1 LPTELLTYTARY
13 FMKEGKQ
20 TRRFFLKAAGLGL
33 AGLPFAFSALGG
45 KDKKPK
51 EKFYTVY
58 VGTYAKAGDLS
69 IFQYRLNGTTGQ
81 LTKVSGFKGG
91 ANPSFLT
98 LAPNRQY
105 LYAVNEVTEFN
116 GSNTGAV
123 SAFSVDAKTGRLT
136 FLNQQATGGGA
147 PCYISLDK
155 TYKFALVA
163 NYVGGNV
170 AIFPLQPDGKLG
182 NLRTKQ
188 QHQGKGPNAKRQ
200 EAPHAHC
207 IIPSPDNK
215 FVFAV
220 DLGID
225 KIKSYRLDTKQG
237 GLTPNPEGDFT
248 VKAGAGPRHLT
259 FHPNGRYAFLIK
271 ELDST
276 ISALAYN
283 STNGSFT
290 EIQTISTL
298 PAGYPEESF
307 CADIHVSPNGK
318 FLYGSNRG
326 HNSLVVF
333 AIDAE
338 SGKLSLVEHVDT
350 QGKWP
355 RNFGFDPSGNILLVA
370 NQNTNNIFSYRAD
383 PNTGKL
389 TPTGHSAEVPSPVC
403 VQVVPAFG

>member
-1 LPTELLTYTARY
+1 MED
-13 FMKEGKQ
+13 KQ
-20 TRRFFLKAAGLGL
+20 TRRNFIKIAGLGL
-33 AGLPFAFSALGG
+33 AGLPLAITASA

-51 EKFYTVY
+51 DKFFAVY

-69 IFQYRLNGTTGQ
+69 IFQLRLNGTTGQ
-81 LTKVSGFKGG
+81 LTKVSGYKGG

-98 LAPNRQY
+98 LSPDRQY
-105 LYAVNEVTEFN
+105 LYAVNELTEFN

-123 SAFSVDAKTGRLT
+123 SAFAVDAKTGRLMQ
-136 FLNQQATGGGA
+136 LNQQATGGGA
-147 PCYISLDK
+147 PCYITLDK
-155 TYKFALVA
+155 SNKFALVA

-170 AIFPLQPDGKLG
+170 AIFPLQPNGNLG

-207 IIPSPDNK
+207 IVPAPDNK

-225 KIKSYRLDTKQG
+225 KVKSYKLDTKQG
-237 GLTPNPEGDFT
+237 GLIPNPEGDFT
-248 VKAGAGPRHLT
+248 TKAGAGPRHLT
-259 FHPNGRYAFLIK
+259 FHPNGKFAFLIN

-276 ISALAYN
+276 LSVLAYN

-290 EIQTISTL
+290 QTQTISTL
-298 PAGYPEESF
+298 PTGFTQENY
-307 CADIHVSPNGK
+307 CADVHVSPNGK

-326 HNSLVVF
+326 HDSLVVF
-333 AIDAE
+333 GINAE
-338 SGKLSLVEHVDT
+338 SGSLTLVEHVST

-355 RNFGFDPSGNILLVA
+355 RNFGLDPSGNILLVA
-370 NQNTNNIFSYRAD
+370 NQNTNNIVAFKAD
-383 PNTGKL
+383 SQTGKL
-389 TPTGHSAEVPSPVC
+389 TPTGHSVEVPSPVC
-403 VQVVPAFG
+403 VQVVPTFSA